1 MSKTRALS
9 VAASA
14 SLLLALFV
22 VLPGMGA
29 DEKDKEGKEAPY
41 RPLGLFTEV
50 LGLVRSNYVEPT
62 ELKPLLA
69 GSFSGMTEAMDPFS
83 EYVPP
88 DKMAAFAAYE
98 AAKEKKEVLES
109 GIVLA
114 RRFGFPVVVA
124 AIAGSPAASAGV
136 TSDDVIEKVDG
147 QLTRNMALWEL
158 ESRLSGKA
166 GGRVRLAVV
175 REGKPRHRTLDI
187 VRAGWT
193 PAAPSAE
200 RMGGETVI
208 HVPSFTPGTAAALKE
223 ILKPLDR
230 TRPLL
235 LDLRSNAMGSF
246 DEAAR
251 AAALFVPAGP
261 LGELSGRRIET
272 KTFHSEPGERA
283 HESRLVLLVDSGT
296 AGAAELFASA
306 VRNAGTRAAGAKL
319 VTIDKSK
326 AAAEDSDLQEA
337 FDPGAEA
344 TKDADKLKL
353 AVRIVGEPTVGMGF
367 TAQVVRLSSGGSLK
381 LAVGKIRT
389 VAGKALCPKGLQPDD
404 RVFHGP
410 SDEAAGRLDPIL
422 QRGLKVLVEFSVRA
436 KAAA

>member
-1 MSKTRALS
+1 VSKIRALS

-29 DEKDKEGKEAPY
+29 DEKDKEGKEALY

-69 GSFSGMTEAMDPFS
+69 GSFSGMTEAMDSFS

-88 DKMAAFAAYE
+88 DKMNAFSAFE
-98 AAKEKKEVLES
+98 AAKEKREVLDT

-124 AIAGSPAASAGV
+124 AVAGSPAAAAGV
-136 TSDDVIEKVDG
+136 RSDDVIEKIDG
-147 QLTRNMALWEL
+147 VLTRSMALWEL
-158 ESRLSGKA
+158 EARLSGKA
-166 GGRVRLAVV
+166 GSRVHLAVV
-175 REGKPRHRTLDI
+175 RDGKPRHRTLDI
-187 VRAGWT
+187 VRASWT

-200 RMGGETVI
+200 RIDGETVI
-208 HVPSFTPGTAAALKE
+208 RVPAFVPGTTAALKE
-223 ILKPLDR
+223 ILKLLDR
-230 TRPLL
+230 TRPLV
-235 LDLRSNAMGSF
+235 LDLRSSATGSF

-272 KTFHSEPGERA
+272 KTFRSEPGERV

-296 AGAAELFASA
+296 AGAAELFAAA
-306 VRNAGTRAAGAKL
+306 VREAGTRDAGAK
-319 VTIDKSK
+319 VATGDRKKTS
-326 AAAEDSDLQEA
+326 AEDPDAPEA
-337 FDPGAEA
+337 FDPGADA
-344 TKDADKLKL
+344 SKDREKVKL
-353 AVRIVGEPTVGMGF
+353 AVRLVGEPTVGMGF
-367 TAQVVRLSSGGSLK
+367 TAQVVKLASGGSLK
-381 LAVGKIRT
+381 LSVGKIRT

-404 RVFHGP
+404 RVYHGP
-410 SDEAAGRLDPIL
+410 DDPGGRLDPIL
-422 QRGLKVLVEFSVRA
+422 QRGLKVLSESAIRA